1 MARTTLA
8 AFFNRPNM
16 DWVTI
21 MRYVAGACT
30 TSSFLPQAIQIVK
43 TKHTKDLS
51 LSMYSILTSG
61 LMLWSIYGLIN
72 HDWPLLIANMVTLL
86 LAGWIFV
93 LKLRYG

>member
-1 MARTTLA
+1 
-8 AFFNRPNM
+8 M
-16 DWVTI
+16 DWVTV
-21 MRYVAGACT
+21 MGYLAGVCT

-61 LMLWSIYGLIN
+61 LILWTVYGLIN
-72 HDWPLLIANMVTLL
+72 HDWPLAIANMVTLV
-86 LAGWIFV
+86 LAGWIFI

>member
-1 MARTTLA
+1 
-8 AFFNRPNM
+8 M
-16 DWVTI
+16 DWVTV
-21 MRYVAGACT
+21 MGYVAGACT

-72 HDWPLLIANMVTLL
+72 HDWPLVIANMVTLFQ
-86 LAGWIFV
+86 AGWIFV

>member
-1 MARTTLA
+1 
-8 AFFNRPNM
+8 M
-16 DWVTI
+16 DWVTV
-21 MRYVAGACT
+21 MGYVAGACT